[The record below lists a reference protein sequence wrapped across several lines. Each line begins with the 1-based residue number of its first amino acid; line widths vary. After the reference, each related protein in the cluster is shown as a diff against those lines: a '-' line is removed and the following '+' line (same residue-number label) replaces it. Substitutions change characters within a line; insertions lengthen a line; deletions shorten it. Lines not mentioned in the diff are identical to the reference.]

1 MDTHVPSKA
10 ILVSSA
16 TFPKRTV
23 AFRGIELQMIPK
35 WTVTGIAEA
44 VSTCHSAPPLLPR
57 QSLWLYAKNLGRK
70 RGEKKKKIRQRV
82 SRNGHTGGHI
92 LPSPIII
99 TYRGNI
105 IQYSMQMP
113 CFNLNYTIWWE
124 QNKRKA
130 QPDALSPT
138 CRAPHPDTFCNTTP
152 WRNEGALQRSSQG
165 REHTCAC
172 SWDRALNMASHKGT
186 LRRT

>member
-1 MDTHVPSKA
+1 MNSYWDCRSCQHLPLSASITPSSESMTICQK
-10 ILVSSA
+10 
-16 TFPKRTV
+16 PGEK
-23 AFRGIELQMIPK
+23 E
-35 WTVTGIAEA
+35 
-44 VSTCHSAPPLLPR
+44 
-57 QSLWLYAKNLGRK
+57 GR
-70 RGEKKKKIRQRV
+70 KKKKIRQRV

-99 TYRGNI
+99 TYLGNI
-105 IQYSMQMP
+105 LQYSMQMP